1 MRAKRIDDNQVQIVR
16 ALRRRGV
23 RVISLAGI
31 GNGVPDLLVARG
43 QKMALV
49 EIKDGQKPP
58 SARKLTALQQEFHA
72 LWSPN
77 VATLTSV
84 DEIDGFL
91 RRWL

>member
-1 MRAKRIDDNQVQIVR
+1 MRAKRIDDNQGHIIR
-16 ALRRRGV
+16 ALRLRGV
-23 RVISLAGI
+23 RVLSLAAM

-43 QKMALV
+43 DKMVLV
-49 EIKDGQKPP
+49 EVKDGAKPP

-91 RRWL
+91 RMWL